1 MAARRYE
8 ISLRMLQNISRVS
21 AANEWNIILIALFL
35 LKEEGLQFLHQ
46 GEMSDNW
53 YSILRLILSFRW

>member
-8 ISLRMLQNISRVS
+8 ISLRVLQNISRVS
-21 AANEWNIILIALFL
+21 AANEWNILIALFL
-35 LKEEGLQFLHQ
+35 LQEEGLQFQHQ

-53 YSILRLILSFRW
+53 YSILSLILSFRW

>member
-8 ISLRMLQNISRVS
+8 ISLRVLQNISRVS
-21 AANEWNIILIALFL
+21 AANEWNILIALFL
-35 LKEEGLQFLHQ
+35 LQEEGLQFLHQ

>member
-8 ISLRMLQNISRVS
+8 ISLRMLQNILRVS

-35 LKEEGLQFLHQ
+35 LQEEGLQFLHQ

-53 YSILRLILSFRW
+53 YSILRLILSLRW